1 MTLPSALDFVMEDD
15 TTLEEEEEEETPVKS
30 DALLITSLLPRETR
44 SFKSCPRDNGEED
57 EDEFR

>member
-15 TTLEEEEEEETPVKS
+15 TTLEEEEEETPVKS
-30 DALLITSLLPRETR
+30 DALLTTSLLPRETR